1 MMAMGLEQELVA
13 FKAEFERTAPA
24 GRAALYDRKVE
35 ELRERFPLQRVLQ
48 PGAVAPEFSL
58 SDTDGSQKSL
68 SDMLRLGPVVLTFYR
83 GGWCPYCN
91 LQLRAYQNALPE
103 FEALGAT
110 LLAISPELPDN
121 SMSTAEKNALRF
133 SVLSDRGNTVASA
146 FGLVYSLPEELREAL
161 RSNGKALPAMNGDES
176 WELPVPAT
184 FVIGTDRRVAFSFVE
199 IDYRRRLAP
208 EDLIVALRN
217 TRSAGT
223 SP

>member
-1 MMAMGLEQELVA
+1 MGLEQELVA
-13 FKAEFERTAPA
+13 FKTELERTAPA
-24 GRAALYDRKVE
+24 ERAALYDRKVE